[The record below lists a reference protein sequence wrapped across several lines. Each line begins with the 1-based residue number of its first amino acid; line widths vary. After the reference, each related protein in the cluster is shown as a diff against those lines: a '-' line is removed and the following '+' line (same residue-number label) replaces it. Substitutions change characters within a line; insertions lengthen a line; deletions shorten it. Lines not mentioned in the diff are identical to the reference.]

1 VAARTADAP
10 TRPEWQRKLGAGYAP
25 AVPEQPALE
34 ETLVERDEIG
44 VMFMRVADHPAAI
57 GHGWAELE
65 EAIGSLR
72 GRKFYGA
79 FDAEAREYRVCV
91 ETREGD
97 EPDKLGLEFG
107 TLPGGQYV
115 RVRLRGEPPAVY
127 EAIAPTFERLAN
139 RADADPSRPGIEFY
153 RRRDEIDLLL
163 PVA

>member
-1 VAARTADAP
+1 
-10 TRPEWQRKLGAGYAP
+10 
-25 AVPEQPALE
+25 VPEQPALE
-34 ETLVERDEIG
+34 KTLVELDEVG
-44 VMFMRVADHPAAI
+44 VMFVSVADEPAAI
-57 GHGWAELE
+57 GRGWVDLE

-79 FDAEAREYRVCV
+79 FDAQAREYRVCV
-91 ETREGD
+91 EIHAGD
-97 EPDKLGLEFG
+97 EPDKLGLELG
-107 TLPGGQYV
+107 TLPGGRYV

-127 EAIAPTFERLAN
+127 DSIAPIFERLAN